1 MSEMTGRITYE
12 GPPALANMLVQH
24 LDEEGVHVDWQPPEL
39 PDERLSYSV
48 EVVSIAN
55 EVVVTM
61 TVSGTTAA
69 IELAVRKFR
78 ERVKGQGSARIDY
91 QDLEDQEN

>member
-1 MSEMTGRITYE
+1 MTGRITYE

-55 EVVVTM
+55 EVVVAM

-69 IELAVRKFR
+69 IELAVRNFR
-78 ERVKGQGSARIDY
+78 ARVKGRATARVDDEY
-91 QDLEDQEN
+91 DSEAESSDD